1 MRHTHKAR
9 SGEPKRVRPQA
20 TERQGHSGLLLVEP
34 SVPPPVPSAAS
45 WASRSGP
52 GFANTSYVNTALRSD
67 TKAMCAS
74 APGYRYAIVND
85 RSVIVEPRS
94 RRIVEI
100 IE

>member
-1 MRHTHKAR
+1 MNKSLLTITALFIATLPYAAHAQGTIRGA
-9 SGEPKRVRPQA
+9 EEVRPQA

-52 GFANTSYVNTALRSD
+52 GFASTSYVNTALRSD

-74 APGYRYAIVND
+74 ARCFHREA
-85 RSVIVEPRS
+85 
-94 RRIVEI
+94 
-100 IE
+100 